1 MPSLD
6 SADEGIGLTYS
17 LMFGNVAVGGTG
29 DLAVTVQPNPNFAD
43 DALRTT
49 DIAKE
54 DNPLLEI
61 EVSNNIKIDEFQ
73 WPCVHLVGSAILS

>member
-1 MPSLD
+1 
-6 SADEGIGLTYS
+6 
-17 LMFGNVAVGGTG
+17 MFGNVAVGGTG

-61 EVSNNIKIDEFQ
+61 QVSNNIKIDEVSMAMCT
-73 WPCVHLVGSAILS
+73 PGGICNSLSTVL